1 MPFRPLP
8 AEVNTYKP
16 PSMLAQHKGLAV
28 VFAVVFLG
36 LAIYC
41 FKAPHG
47 SRYAPPPKQPI
58 YVDAVPQ

>member
-1 MPFRPLP
+1 MPLRSLP
-8 AEVNTYKP
+8 ADVSTYKP
-16 PSMLAQHKGLAV
+16 PSVLAQYKGLAV
-28 VFAVVFLG
+28 VFAAVFLG

>member
-1 MPFRPLP
+1 
-8 AEVNTYKP
+8 
-16 PSMLAQHKGLAV
+16 MLAQHKGLAV